1 MSGKKQRQKMG
12 EKRENKDG
20 SDIKPNKKVHAG
32 YVNDLLTSHM
42 SKPVAHRCTL
52 TEIGNGRLMKQHTGN
67 IMHTGS
73 GELVSTHLPQ
83 LPVKAVAQQQVKKLS
98 KRSSRHEK
106 LPLLPADCSNKDG
119 SHLRRDRLMPVPLR
133 LIENTTQT
141 SSGRSWS
148 AGQKPETAVRRP
160 TAELDVLCK
169 LPDIKNTQ
177 VKRSTPKSGNLHR
190 LPGALPSICER
201 REELNKNIKLPSLAN
216 TQRAESPSMDKA
228 KTKKKLI

>member
-20 SDIKPNKKVHAG
+20 SDIKPNKKMHPDRNWQWPA
-32 YVNDLLTSHM
+32 NETT
-42 SKPVAHRCTL
+42 HR
-52 TEIGNGRLMKQHTGN
+52 QHN
-67 IMHTGS
+67 
-73 GELVSTHLPQ
+73 
-83 LPVKAVAQQQVKKLS
+83 VKAVAQQQVKKLS